1 MKESPVAESEY
12 HAYAAVETR
21 AMFLYHE
28 KKNLTSFSRQVH
40 NAIEMRRRVGTF
52 RDVVLRHA
60 RETHNSP
67 GPSHSPGTM
76 ALAVK
81 TAVRVNQMILMLFTV
96 GASRSMLRAG
106 RSLLVL
112 VVDIFRVGRV
122 RPAS

>member
-1 MKESPVAESEY
+1 
-12 HAYAAVETR
+12 
-21 AMFLYHE
+21 
-28 KKNLTSFSRQVH
+28 
-40 NAIEMRRRVGTF
+40 
-52 RDVVLRHA
+52 
-60 RETHNSP
+60 
-67 GPSHSPGTM
+67 M

-106 RSLLVL
+106 RWLLVL

>member
-1 MKESPVAESEY
+1 MK
-12 HAYAAVETR
+12 
-21 AMFLYHE
+21 
-28 KKNLTSFSRQVH
+28 SFSRQVH
-40 NAIEMRRRVGTF
+40 NAIEKRRRAGTF

-60 RETHNSP
+60 RAAHSSP
-67 GPSHSPGTM
+67 GPSHSPGAM

-96 GASRSMLRAG
+96 GASRSMGAG

-112 VVDIFRVGRV
+112 VVDIFCVGRV

>member
-1 MKESPVAESEY
+1 MKESPVAESEF

-21 AMFLYHE
+21 AMFLSR

-112 VVDIFRVGRV
+112 VVDIFRVGRF

>member
-1 MKESPVAESEY
+1 M
-12 HAYAAVETR
+12 
-21 AMFLYHE
+21 
-28 KKNLTSFSRQVH
+28 H
-40 NAIEMRRRVGTF
+40 NAIEMRRRAGTF

-81 TAVRVNQMILMLFTV
+81 TAVRVNQMILMLFSV
-96 GASRSMLRAG
+96 GASRSVGAG